1 MIRLWSPAPSISRA
15 RSRDLA
21 RHALWHHFISKKF
34 SLSSIVSQHGLGG
47 ELNRILN
54 TILPYRLFSH
64 QSIRG
69 NKTHHLRESTANLR
83 CASLSHTMGGKV
95 SYPQV
100 ELKDKVAIVTGGNAG
115 IGYQTA
121 KALAILGA
129 HTIIAC
135 RSEEKGQKVTA
146 CIPISSYYIKLYS
159 ELSCLATQ
167 MLSSYYYY

>member
-1 MIRLWSPAPSISRA
+1 M
-15 RSRDLA
+15 
-21 RHALWHHFISKKF
+21 
-34 SLSSIVSQHGLGG
+34 
-47 ELNRILN
+47 
-54 TILPYRLFSH
+54 
-64 QSIRG
+64 
-69 NKTHHLRESTANLR
+69 
-83 CASLSHTMGGKV
+83 

-135 RSEEKGQKVTA
+135 RSEEKGQQVTA
-146 CIPISSYYIKLYS
+146 CIAISSYYIKLYS

-167 MLSSYYYY
+167 MLSNCI